1 MLLGRLLHFGGEVVG
16 LLVEFADFG
25 EFAVGVGGLTHGLVE
40 AAEAEMGVGLG
51 GVEFYGALE
60 GGESFWMAFLLHQDG
75 TQVDVG
81 DAKIIS
87 LLRGP
92 FEVEK
97 GLVEVVFF
105 HGDIPEIGEGLGVV
119 GV

>member
-1 MLLGRLLHFGGEVVG
+1 MLLGLCHLGGDVVG

-51 GVEFYGALE
+51 GIEFYGVLE

-81 DAKIIS
+81 DAEVIS
-87 LLRGP
+87 LVRGP
-92 FEVEK
+92 FEVQK
-97 GLVEVVFF
+97 GLVKVVFF
-105 HGDIPEIGEGLGVV
+105 HGDIPEISEGLGVV

>member
-1 MLLGRLLHFGGEVVG
+1 MLLGGLLHLGGYVVG
-16 LLVEFADFG
+16 FLVEFADFG

-51 GVEFYGALE
+51 GIEFYGVLE

-75 TQVDVG
+75 PQVDVR
-81 DAKIIS
+81 DAEVIS
-87 LLRGP
+87 LVSGS
-92 FEVEK
+92 FEVGK

-119 GV
+119 GI